1 MDLSTPWL
9 GLRLKNPL
17 IVGASPMGDDL
28 DTVRRLEDAGAAAIV
43 LHSLFEEQIL
53 REQLASLHLQSH
65 YESSAEA
72 LSYFPSADDLPTG
85 PDEYLDLIR
94 KVKAAVAVPV
104 VASLNGTTEGGW
116 LHYARLLEE
125 AGADALELNVYAL
138 ATDPWDSGEAI
149 ERRTLAMVRAVREAV
164 GVPVAVKPSPFYTS
178 LAHFARQ
185 LDQEGADGLVLF
197 NRFYQPDL
205 DVEELEVQRTLRLSD
220 ASELP
225 LRLRWLAILSG
236 RVQASLLAS
245 GGVHTALDVLK
256 ALMAGAHAVQMVSAL
271 LKRGPEYLS
280 LVRDDMVR
288 WLAEHGYE
296 SVESLRGTLS
306 LAHCPDPAAYERAN
320 YAQVLQT
327 WRAPAGW

>member
-1 MDLSTPWL
+1 MPL
-9 GLRLKNPL
+9 GPEAYLEL
-17 IVGASPMGDDL
+17 I
-28 DTVRRLEDAGAAAIV
+28 
-43 LHSLFEEQIL
+43 Q
-53 REQLASLHLQSH
+53 
-65 YESSAEA
+65 
-72 LSYFPSADDLPTG
+72 
-85 PDEYLDLIR
+85 

-116 LHYARLLEE
+116 LHYARLMEE

-138 ATDPWDSGEAI
+138 ATDPWESGEAI
-149 ERRTLAMVRAVREAV
+149 EQRTLAMVRAVRESA
-164 GVPVAVKPSPFYTS
+164 GVPVAVKLSPFYTS

-205 DVEELEVQRTLRLSD
+205 DLEELDVQRTLRLSD

-236 RVQASLLAS
+236 RVEASLLAS
-245 GGVHTALDVLK
+245 GGIHGALDVLK
-256 ALMAGAHAVQMVSAL
+256 TLMAGAHAVQMVSAL

-280 LVRDDMVR
+280 LVRDDMAR
-288 WLAEHGYE
+288 WMAEHGYE

-306 LAHCPDPAAYERAN
+306 LARCPDPAGYERAN
-320 YAQVLQT
+320 YA
-327 WRAPAGW
+327 

>member
-28 DTVRRLEDAGAAAIV
+28 NTVRRLEDAGAAAIV

-53 REQLASLHLQSH
+53 REQLASLHFESH

-72 LSYFPSADDLPTG
+72 LSYFP
-85 PDEYLDLIR
+85 
-94 KVKAAVAVPV
+94 
-104 VASLNGTTEGGW
+104 
-116 LHYARLLEE
+116 
-125 AGADALELNVYAL
+125 
-138 ATDPWDSGEAI
+138 
-149 ERRTLAMVRAVREAV
+149 
-164 GVPVAVKPSPFYTS
+164 
-178 LAHFARQ
+178 Q
-185 LDQEGADGLVLF
+185 ADGLATG
-197 NRFYQPDL
+197 P
-205 DVEELEVQRTLRLSD
+205 EE
-220 ASELP
+220 
-225 LRLRWLAILSG
+225 
-236 RVQASLLAS
+236 
-245 GGVHTALDVLK
+245 

-306 LAHCPDPAAYERAN
+306 LARCPDPAAYERAN
-320 YAQVLQT
+320 YAQILQT